1 MAGAGDPLEG
11 ALLDGRYLVESKIA
25 SGGTSTVYRGLD
37 VRLDRPVAVKVMDS
51 RYAGDDQFLTRFQ
64 LEARTVARLKNPG
77 LVAVYDQ
84 GLDARHPFLVM
95 ELIEGGTLRELLAER
110 GPMPPHAV
118 AAVLRPV
125 LGGLAA
131 AHRAGLVHRDVKP
144 ENVLISDDGDVKIAD
159 FGLVRAVA
167 AAGITSTNVI
177 LGTAAYLSPEQVR
190 DGNASPRSDVYS
202 TGILTYELLT
212 GRTPFTGDSA
222 LSIAYRRLD
231 ADVPPASAAIDGVPR
246 QFDEFVQRA
255 TARDPADRYAD
266 AVEMGAALEAI
277 AEELALPY
285 FHVPAPRNSA
295 QHRSAAL
302 HHSRMSQRPATAQQP
317 RPPVAAPVRHP
328 TRQLT
333 RGPGDRVEP
342 ARPADPD
349 SRLDEDEYQPVSG
362 EFAGIAM
369 SEFVW
374 ARQHARRMV
383 LVWVAVVLALTGL
396 VATVAWTLGSNL
408 SGLVAGQGPANTAG
422 GSQSRSISATRNANS
437 SDCWVFIRGSQ
448 AVS

>member
-1 MAGAGDPLEG
+1 MEDT
-11 ALLDGRYLVESKIA
+11 LLDGRYLVQSKIA

-37 VRLDRPVAVKVMDS
+37 TRLDRPVAVKVMDS
-51 RYAGDDQFLTRFQ
+51 RYAGDEQFLTRFQ

-144 ENVLISDDGDVKIAD
+144 ENVLISDDGEVKIAD

-167 AAGITSTNVI
+167 AAGITSTSVI

-190 DGNASPRSDVYS
+190 DGNAGPRSDVYS
-202 TGILTYELLT
+202 AGVLTYELLT
-212 GRTPFTGDSA
+212 GHTPFTGDSA
-222 LSIAYRRLD
+222 LSIAYQRLD
-231 ADVPPASAAIDGVPR
+231 ADVPPASLAIDGVPP
-246 QFDEFVQRA
+246 QFDDFVQRA

-266 AVEMGAALEAI
+266 AIEMGAELDAI
-277 AEELALPY
+277 ADELGLPD
-285 FHVPAPRNSA
+285 FRVPAPRNSA

-317 RPPVAAPVRHP
+317 PPPAQAPVRDP

-333 RGPGDRVEP
+333 RDPGDWAEP
-342 ARPADPD
+342 ARPAEAEAEP
-349 SRLDEDEYQPVSG
+349 EDYEYQPVSG
-362 EFAGIAM
+362 DFAGIAL

-396 VATVAWTLGSNL
+396 VATAAWTIGNNL
-408 SGLVAGQGPANTAG
+408 SGLL
-422 GSQSRSISATRNANS
+422 
-437 SDCWVFIRGSQ
+437 
-448 AVS
+448 

>member
-1 MAGAGDPLEG
+1 LDST
-11 ALLDGRYLVESKIA
+11 LLDGRYLVQGKIA

-37 VRLDRPVAVKVMDS
+37 LRLDRPVALKVMDS
-51 RYAGDDQFLTRFQ
+51 RYAGDSQFLTRFQ

-84 GLDARHPFLVM
+84 GMDARHPFLVM

-118 AAVLRPV
+118 VAVLRPV

-167 AAGITSTNVI
+167 AAGITSTSVI

-190 DGNASPRSDVYS
+190 DGNAGPRSDVYS
-202 TGILTYELLT
+202 AGILTYELLT
-212 GRTPFTGDSA
+212 GGAPFTGDSP
-222 LSIAYRRLD
+222 LSVAYQRLD
-231 ADVPPASAAIDGVPR
+231 NDVPRPGTVIEGVPA
-246 QFDEFVQRA
+246 QFDDFVACA

-266 AVEMGAALEAI
+266 AIEMAAEVDAI
-277 AEELALPY
+277 AEELDLPD
-285 FHVPAPRNSA
+285 FRVPAPRNSA

-302 HHSRMSQRPATAQQP
+302 HHSQISAQRPAAQ
-317 RPPVAAPVRHP
+317 PPPAKAPVHQP
-328 TRQLT
+328 TRQFT
-333 RGPGDRVEP
+333 RGPGDWPQAAPKAEVDSEP
-342 ARPADPD
+342 D
-349 SRLDEDEYQPVSG
+349 DEYEYESVSG
-362 EFAGIAM
+362 EFAGISM
-369 SEFVW
+369 SEFAL

-383 LVWVAVVLALTGL
+383 LIWVALVIALTGL
-396 VATVAWTLGSNL
+396 IATAGWTVGSNL
-408 SGLVAGQGPANTAG
+408 TGLL
-422 GSQSRSISATRNANS
+422 
-437 SDCWVFIRGSQ
+437 
-448 AVS
+448 